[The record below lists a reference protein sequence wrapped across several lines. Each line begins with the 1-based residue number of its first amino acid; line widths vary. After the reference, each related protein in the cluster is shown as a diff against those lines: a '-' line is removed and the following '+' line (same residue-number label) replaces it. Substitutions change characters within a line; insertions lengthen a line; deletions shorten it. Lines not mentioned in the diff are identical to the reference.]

1 MTSEALE
8 RCDALNWCL
17 YQRAPRPRRTLSPS
31 ITLWKPAGDLIIITL
46 SCPDSPDGLTPFECA
61 RFSRLSS
68 RSGCPGRVGRHV
80 LYPPLTARRRRKFLR
95 F

>member
-61 RFSRLSS
+61 RFS
-68 RSGCPGRVGRHV
+68 PHPTAVGRDGMV
-80 LYPPLTARRRRKFLR
+80 PAEGPERGIACESS
-95 F
+95 

>member
-61 RFSRLSS
+61 RFSPHVPRPMGWSLRVPKVSPESS
-68 RSGCPGRVGRHV
+68 
-80 LYPPLTARRRRKFLR
+80 
-95 F
+95 